1 MANCPPGPRCLA
13 ALPGVSARVCDSLWS
28 DVYLNHSNRCQH
40 YSALSRDTCHEAD
53 NNVNV
58 RMSGRSLSAAICQQS
73 SLGSNQN
80 RSVHR
85 IWIPVVTPDC
95 RRQYIKYISNHLW
108 QPTAIITLAHIPHAS
123 FGKLGQCS
131 NNELRPVFERHKMWK
146 CSSTLSLYCNQNS
159 SIQKTICIVIQ
170 KSFNT
175 FNILT

>member
-1 MANCPPGPRCLA
+1 MAWRTAPLAPAVWLLCLE
-13 ALPGVSARVCDSLWS
+13 SLQEFVTHS

-73 SLGSNQN
+73 SLDSNQN

-95 RRQYIKYISNHLW
+95 RRPIYQIYIKPFVTTHCNNNIGPHPSC
-108 QPTAIITLAHIPHAS
+108 II
-123 FGKLGQCS
+123 
-131 NNELRPVFERHKMWK
+131 WK
-146 CSSTLSLYCNQNS
+146 IRSMFKQ
-159 SIQKTICIVIQ
+159 
-170 KSFNT
+170 
-175 FNILT
+175 